1 MAGPS
6 PVPVAARDAGRHRRV
21 PYRWRIVA
29 VFAITQTLGY
39 GCLYYAFA
47 VLLHPIAADLHTTSA
62 ATTGALTIAVLT
74 WAAMAVPVGRWLD
87 RHGGRTVMALGSL
100 AGTGLLIAWSQVHTV
115 WQLYLVFVGLGAAM
129 AMALYEAATAVIV
142 SWFAPEQRPRALL
155 AMIVVAGFASTIFM
169 PLAGLLNDRYGWRTT
184 LLVLAVLYG
193 TVAVPAHA
201 LVIRRPPAGP
211 TTGPRPTS
219 ADRMRL
225 VRTAVQDGRFWFL
238 AVAFVAHAAAMS
250 SMTVHLV
257 AFLVSKDHPA
267 TFAATVAG
275 LLGILSVTGRLVLTA
290 AQRRIR
296 LSTVVAAVF
305 TIQATAAFSLPFVG
319 GSRLGA
325 VMAVTGFGIGF
336 GVASLATPQLLAERY
351 GTTAYATIAGTLAA
365 PVTLAKAAAPL
376 GAAALT
382 AISGYPPVLITIG
395 GLCLLAG
402 AGIRA
407 RAGTPSPIGH
417 AEAVP
422 PSQAAPATDTAY
434 VTGPQAGRTSNQV
447 RVGRARRTARSSRH

>member
-1 MAGPS
+1 MASPN
-6 PVPVAARDAGRHRRV
+6 PVPVAIRDGGGHRRV

-47 VLLHPIAADLHTTSA
+47 VLLHPIAADLHTTAA

-87 RHGGRTVMALGSL
+87 RYGGRTVMTLGSL
-100 AGTGLLIAWSQVHTV
+100 AGAGLLLAWSQVHTV
-115 WQLYLVFVGLGAAM
+115 RQLYLVFVGLGAAM

-169 PLAGLLNDRYGWRTT
+169 PLTGLLNDEYGWRTT

-193 TVAVPAHA
+193 GAAVPAHA
-201 LVIRRPPAGP
+201 LVLRRPPTGP
-211 TTGPRPTS
+211 ATGPRPTS
-219 ADRMRL
+219 ADRRRL
-225 VRTAVQDGRFWFL
+225 VRTAVHDARFWFL

-250 SMTVHLV
+250 SMTIHLV
-257 AFLVSKDHPA
+257 GFLVSKDHPA

-296 LSTVVAAVF
+296 LSTVVAVVF
-305 TIQATAAFSLPFVG
+305 TVQATAAFSLPFAG
-319 GSRLGA
+319 GSPLGA
-325 VMAVTGFGIGF
+325 VVAVTGFGIGF

-351 GTTAYATIAGTLAA
+351 GTTAYASIAGTLAA
-365 PVTLAKAAAPL
+365 PVTLARAGAPLAAATL
-376 GAAALT
+376 AT
-382 AISGYPPVLITIG
+382 TSGYPAVLATIG
-395 GLCLLAG
+395 GLCLLA
-402 AGIRA
+402 AVGILTHA
-407 RAGTPSPIGH
+407 RAG
-417 AEAVP
+417 
-422 PSQAAPATDTAY
+422 QAR
-434 VTGPQAGRTSNQV
+434 AG
-447 RVGRARRTARSSRH
+447 